1 MIARYFRRTL
11 AGLALL
17 LLIAGLVLFF
27 TSHLDDFDFDNAV
40 AKELTFTS
48 QGNRLSGTLLLPGN
62 GHPAAIAVIIHGDGP
77 QDRYSDNG
85 YSPLFNTLLDAGI
98 AVFSWDKAGIGNS
111 QGNWL
116 HQSMDDRAGEAVA
129 ALTLLQSLYQN
140 TPVQIGFLGFS
151 QAGWVIPAAA
161 AQSQPDFSVIIGGAV
176 NWRDQGQFYQ
186 GLRYAQ
192 QGKSPEDIKQLLAA
206 EQAENDRIFGRNGS
220 KDPAQRS
227 DMTPDRFEFVV
238 KNYLSDATPA
248 IPQMNGRVLAVWG
261 AEDLNVDARRNAC
274 RYQSLLQDN
283 PKAKVIVFPQA
294 GHSLLQ
300 APAYNYQLSSDWPVL
315 RQWQFLYAGRE
326 AYHPGALSLITDWIK
341 NKTPDLTAYYPV
353 CQP

>member
-11 AGLALL
+11 TGLALL

-27 TSHLDDFDFDNAV
+27 TSHLDDFDFNNAV

-48 QGNRLSGTLLLPGN
+48 QGNRLSGTFLLPGN
-62 GHPAAIAVIIHGDGP
+62 GH
-77 QDRYSDNG
+77 
-85 YSPLFNTLLDAGI
+85 
-98 AVFSWDKAGIGNS
+98 
-111 QGNWL
+111 
-116 HQSMDDRAGEAVA
+116 
-129 ALTLLQSLYQN
+129 
-140 TPVQIGFLGFS
+140 
-151 QAGWVIPAAA
+151 PAAA

-261 AEDLNVDARRNAC
+261 AEDLNVDARQNSC
-274 RYQSLLQDN
+274 RYQSLLKDN
-283 PKAKVIVFPQA
+283 PKTKVIVFPQA
-294 GHSLLQ
+294 GHGLLQ

-341 NKTPDLTAYYPV
+341 NKIPDLTAYYPV
-353 CQP
+353 CQS

>member
-1 MIARYFRRTL
+1 MIQRYFRRTL

-62 GHPAAIAVIIHGDGP
+62 GHPAAVAVIIHGDGP

-85 YSPLFNTLLDAGI
+85 YNPL
-98 AVFSWDKAGIGNS
+98 
-111 QGNWL
+111 
-116 HQSMDDRAGEAVA
+116 
-129 ALTLLQSLYQN
+129 
-140 TPVQIGFLGFS
+140 
-151 QAGWVIPAAA
+151 
-161 AQSQPDFSVIIGGAV
+161 
-176 NWRDQGQFYQ
+176 
-186 GLRYAQ
+186 
-192 QGKSPEDIKQLLAA
+192 IKQLLAA

-261 AEDLNVDARRNAC
+261 AEDLNVDARQNSC
-274 RYQSLLQDN
+274 RYQSLLKDN
-283 PKAKVIVFPQA
+283 PKTKVIVFPQA
-294 GHSLLQ
+294 GHGLLQ

-341 NKTPDLTAYYPV
+341 NKTPDLTAYYPA
-353 CQP
+353 CQS